1 MSGIIGHT
9 MYALLGA
16 RASAQRDLP
25 VARIA
30 HRHLSSYLCGAYLG
44 ADVGTIPSVIC
55 QDTGIPVGYGSE
67 RIIKSPLTGGSV
79 KPWIL
84 NLGKEQFTPREIHN
98 LFYGRAHVA
107 FGWAAKDKGLA
118 IPWEKLPQY
127 FAAVIRDAR
136 QFHGSGE
143 RQLAYSFGWMTHVI
157 GDGLVKSVAPGMDL
171 HLLNGKYTPAN
182 RPIQDLIT
190 FHEIGKK
197 EMNLNWHA
205 LLADLVDCPIEPL
218 QAHYMRIE
226 QSRGQLSK
234 AHPVGWEPGRQL
246 LLLEVMAEN
255 RRYQRIRN
263 GRILKQLALR
273 KTAAGWQCNRV
284 LSERAKGL
292 KYPEMVALAEKANFR
307 HALWQV
313 GEAIAD
319 IFSEV
324 VTLVPEMKNAYPLDK
339 PNWQTLTR
347 EWRRK

>member
-55 QDTGIPVGYGSE
+55 QDTGTPVGYGSE
-67 RIIKSPLTGGSV
+67 QIVKSPLTGGPI
-79 KPWIL
+79 KPWRL

-107 FGWAAKDKGLA
+107 FGWAAKDKELA

-157 GDGLVKSVAPGMDL
+157 GDGLIKSVAPGMDL

-182 RPIQDLIT
+182 RPIQDLVT

>member
-1 MSGIIGHT
+1 

-16 RASAQRDLP
+16 RASAQRNLP

-44 ADVGTIPSVIC
+44 ADVGTVPSVIC
-55 QDTGIPVGYGSE
+55 QDTGVPVGYGSE

-107 FGWAAKDKGLA
+107 FGWAAKEKELSVS
-118 IPWEKLPQY
+118 WEKLPQY

-143 RQLAYSFGWMTHVI
+143 RQLAYAFGWMTHVI

-171 HLLNGKYTPAN
+171 HLLDGKYTPAN
-182 RPIQDLIT
+182 RPIQDLVT

-263 GRILKQLALR
+263 GRILKQLALQ
-273 KTAAGWQCNRV
+273 KTDAGWRCAQV

-292 KYPEMVALAEKANFR
+292 KYPEMVELAEKANFR

-319 IFSEV
+319 IFAEV
-324 VTLVPEMKNAYPLDK
+324 VALVPEMDNAYPLDK

-347 EWRRK
+347 KWKRK

>member
-16 RASAQRDLP
+16 RASTQRNLP

-44 ADVGTIPSVIC
+44 ADVGTVPSVIC

-157 GDGLVKSVAPGMDL
+157 GDGLIKSVAPGMDL

>member
-55 QDTGIPVGYGSE
+55 QDTGTPVGYGSE
-67 RIIKSPLTGGSV
+67 QIVKSPLTGGPI
-79 KPWIL
+79 KPWRL

-107 FGWAAKDKGLA
+107 FGWAEKDKELA

-157 GDGLVKSVAPGMDL
+157 GDGLIKSVAPGMDL

>member
-1 MSGIIGHT
+1 
-9 MYALLGA
+9 
-16 RASAQRDLP
+16 
-25 VARIA
+25 
-30 HRHLSSYLCGAYLG
+30 
-44 ADVGTIPSVIC
+44 
-55 QDTGIPVGYGSE
+55 VGYGSE
-67 RIIKSPLTGGSV
+67 QIVKSPLTGGPI
-79 KPWIL
+79 KPWRL

-107 FGWAAKDKGLA
+107 FGWAEKDKELA

-157 GDGLVKSVAPGMDL
+157 GDGLIKSVAPGMDL

-182 RPIQDLIT
+182 RPIQDLVT

-319 IFSEV
+319 FF
-324 VTLVPEMKNAYPLDK
+324 
-339 PNWQTLTR
+339 
-347 EWRRK
+347 